1 MSEPQ
6 AGAGKRGERRG
17 GSGEMFDAIA
27 GRYDLVNRVLSLGLD
42 QGWRRKAVRA
52 LALRP
57 GATVVDLATGTGDL
71 ALAIARAHDARVI
84 GIDPSEGMLAV
95 GRRKVDAAGLAG
107 RVDLR
112 LGDAEHLA
120 LDDRSADGISM
131 AFGIRNVP
139 DRLKALREMARVA
152 RPGGR
157 IAILELCEPQGG
169 LMGRLARLHIHTLVP
184 AVGGALSGAAEYRY
198 LQGSIAVFPPPD
210 EFAAMMRTAGLRVLE
225 VQPLTFGVAC
235 LFVATP
241 EGA

>member
-1 MSEPQ
+1 MSISLKQ
-6 AGAGKRGERRG
+6 DANRAHRG

-52 LALRP
+52 LELRP
-57 GATVVDLATGTGDL
+57 SATVVDLATGTGDL
-71 ALAIARAHDARVI
+71 AIAIAAAGDARVI

-95 GRRKVDAAGLAG
+95 GRRKVEAAGLAG
-107 RVDLR
+107 RIDLR
-112 LGDAEHLA
+112 VGDAERIELE
-120 LDDRSADGISM
+120 DGGVDAISM

-139 DRLKALREMARVA
+139 DRPRALREMARVT

-157 IAILELCEPQGG
+157 IAILEFCEPRRG
-169 LMGRLARLHIHTLVP
+169 LMSKLARLHIHTLVP
-184 AVGGALSGAAEYRY
+184 VIGGVLSGAAAYRY
-198 LQGSIAVFPPPD
+198 LEDSIAAFPPPD
-210 EFAAMMRTAGLRVLE
+210 EFAAMMRGAGLRVLE

-235 LFVATP
+235 LFIATP